1 MGEEAA
7 MSDSL
12 KHFKAGSLHAAADT
26 LRAFRCTSRSAQRRF
41 TAELARIRARLRA
54 AQLKMRPYQN
64 SIPKNARFDAV
75 LDHLPVGLSIF
86 DPQHRLVL
94 CNRAYREMYDVPEEL
109 ARPGTP
115 FTELMRY
122 YVKRDT
128 GRDDPEELEHVRE
141 WIGEHFAKLA
151 AGKAFTDTQHLSDGR
166 TILAKVGPIADGGW
180 IDVLEDISER
190 CRSEAMIAHMARHDS
205 LTDLPN
211 RVQLRERLG
220 QALSLARRDE
230 HVAAFYLD
238 LDRFKEVNDLLGHA
252 LGDLLLKTV
261 AGRLRGCVRTSD
273 TVARVGGD
281 EFVVIQII
289 RGSPTQEAAE
299 LASRLID
306 VIAAPYQLND
316 HHASIGTSVGIA
328 VAHNGHADPEALLAQ
343 ADMAL
348 YRAKEEGRGTFCFF
362 EPEMNTRA
370 HARRELERDLR
381 LALAHGHFELNYQ
394 PLVNLERKDI
404 SGFEALLRWR
414 HPERGMISPGDF
426 IPLAEE
432 TGLIVPI
439 GEWVLRE
446 ACAEAA
452 SWPDH
457 VKIAV
462 NLSPVQFKSR
472 KLVEMVFNALA
483 AAALDARRLELEITE
498 SVLLQDSETT
508 LGTLRQLHDLGV
520 RIVMDDFGTGYS
532 SLSYLR
538 KFPFDKI
545 KIDRCFIA
553 NLSTGD
559 EGGVAIVRAISS
571 LGHALGLVITAE
583 GVETQQQLEI
593 IRLEGCDEM
602 QGYIFSAA
610 QPAAEIRRF
619 FREAATRQATARA

>member
-1 MGEEAA
+1 ML
-7 MSDSL
+7 DTWKRL
-12 KHFKAGSLHAAADT
+12 KTRSLHEAVDA
-26 LRAFRCTSRSAQRRF
+26 LPAFLCASRSAQQRIN
-41 TAELARIRARLRA
+41 AELASIIARLRA
-54 AQLKMRPYQN
+54 HRPKMWRAKKFILQN
-64 SIPKNARFDAV
+64 ASAV

-86 DPQHRLVL
+86 DPEHRLVT
-94 CNRAYREMYDVPEEL
+94 CNRAYRQMYNVPEDL
-109 ARPGTP
+109 TRPGTP

-128 GRDDPEELEHVRE
+128 GRDNLEDLEEVQD
-141 WIGEHFAKLA
+141 WIAGHFAKLA
-151 AGKAFTDTQHLSDGR
+151 AGKPFTDTQHLSDGR
-166 TILAKVGPIADGGW
+166 IILAKVGPIADGGW
-180 IDVLEDISER
+180 IDVLEDITER
-190 CRSEAMIAHMARHDS
+190 CRNEAMIAHMARHDA

-211 RVQLRERLG
+211 RMQLRERLG
-220 QALSLARRDE
+220 HALSVARRGE
-230 HVAAFYLD
+230 QVAVLYLD
-238 LDRFKEVNDLLGHA
+238 LDRFKEVNDTLGHTV
-252 LGDLLLKTV
+252 GDVLLKSV
-261 AGRLRGCVRTSD
+261 AERLRGCVRDSD
-273 TVARVGGD
+273 AIARVGGD
-281 EFVVIQII
+281 EFVVLQI
-289 RGSPTQEAAE
+289 SADPAKQATT
-299 LASRLID
+299 LASRLIE

-316 HHASIGTSVGIA
+316 HQVVVGTSVGIA
-328 VAHNGHADPEALLAQ
+328 VAENSQADPETLLTQ

-362 EPEMNTRA
+362 EQEMNTRA

-381 LALAHGHFELNYQ
+381 LALSHGHFELNYQ
-394 PLVNLERKDI
+394 PLVNVERKDI

-446 ACAEAA
+446 ACAEAVT
-452 SWPDH
+452 WPDH
-457 VKIAV
+457 INIAV
-462 NLSPVQFKSR
+462 NLSPVQFRGR
-472 KLVEMVFNALA
+472 KLVDMVFNALA
-483 AAALDARRLELEITE
+483 AAGLDARRLELEITE
-498 SVLLQDSETT
+498 STLLQDSEAT
-508 LGTLRQLHDLGV
+508 LATLRQLHDLGV

-538 KFPFDKI
+538 RFPFDKI

-553 NLSTGD
+553 NLATGD
-559 EGGVAIVRAISS
+559 ESGVAIVRAISS

-619 FREAATRQATARA
+619 FLEPGARRAIAGA

>member
-1 MGEEAA
+1 ML
-7 MSDSL
+7 DTW
-12 KHFKAGSLHAAADT
+12 KRFKTGSLHEAVDALPAI
-26 LRAFRCTSRSAQRRF
+26 LCLSRSAQQRIN
-41 TAELARIRARLRA
+41 AELASIIARLRA
-54 AQLKMRPYQN
+54 ARPKMRRAKKFILQN
-64 SIPKNARFDAV
+64 ASAA

-86 DPQHRLVL
+86 DPEHLLVT
-94 CNRAYREMYDVPEEL
+94 CNRAYREMYNVPEDL
-109 ARPGTP
+109 TRPGTP

-122 YVKRDT
+122 YVRRDT

-141 WIGEHFAKLA
+141 WMAEHFAKLA
-151 AGKAFTDTQHLSDGR
+151 TGKPFTDTQHLSDGR
-166 TILAKVGPIADGGW
+166 IILAKVGPIADGGW
-180 IDVLEDISER
+180 IDVLEDITER
-190 CRSEAMIAHMARHDS
+190 CRNEAMIAHMARHDP

-211 RVQLRERLG
+211 RVQLRERLA
-220 QALSLARRDE
+220 QALSIARRDE
-230 HVAAFYLD
+230 HVALLYLD

-261 AGRLRGCVRTSD
+261 AERLRGCVRTSD

-281 EFVVIQII
+281 EFVVLQII
-289 RGSPTQEAAE
+289 AGNPTQEAAE
-299 LASRLID
+299 LASRLIE
-306 VIAAPYQLND
+306 VIAAPYQLTD
-316 HHASIGTSVGIA
+316 HHVTTGTSVGIA
-328 VAHNGHADPEALLAQ
+328 VAHNGHADAETLLMQ

-348 YRAKEEGRGTFCFF
+348 YRAKEDGRGTFCFF

-381 LALAHGHFELNYQ
+381 LALTNGHFELNYQ

-404 SGFEALLRWR
+404 TGFEALLRWR
-414 HPERGMISPGDF
+414 HPERGMISPADF

-452 SWPDH
+452 TWPSH
-457 VKIAV
+457 INIAV
-462 NLSPVQFKSR
+462 NLSPVQFKCR
-472 KLVEMVFNALA
+472 KLVDMVFNALA
-483 AAALDARRLELEITE
+483 AGGLDARRLELEITE
-498 SVLLQDSETT
+498 SVLLQDSEAT
-508 LGTLRQLHDLGV
+508 LATLRRLHDLGV

-559 EGGVAIVRAISS
+559 ESGVAIVRAISS

-593 IRLEGCDEM
+593 IRIEGCDEM
-602 QGYIFSAA
+602 QGYLFSAA
-610 QPAAEIRRF
+610 QPAVEIRRRF
-619 FREAATRQATARA
+619 LEPAARRAIAGA